1 MWTAD
6 GADSLMQWAMGDLGR
21 SGGSEHVLAG
31 IRLKILQWTDVK
43 QALSMAWLKV
53 SRSTPYDARMSNVKD
68 DTLLVLANLTYTT
81 I

>member
-43 QALSMAWLKV
+43 QALSMVEGVKIDTV
-53 SRSTPYDARMSNVKD
+53 RCSMSNVKD